1 MKKTERSTEERR
13 EGEHREMEMAA
24 RGSEYV
30 GEGVR
35 RGGKGEEVD
44 SWSGDRA
51 VKTAMHTQTPL
62 GNLPSITFKS
72 PFSKP
77 NPRCL
82 INLNYLK

>member
-1 MKKTERSTEERR
+1 MVKSGRRLWEREARR
-13 EGEHREMEMAA
+13 IGGREHRGMEVAA
-24 RGSEYV
+24 RGSEYM

-35 RGGKGEEVD
+35 RGGKDEEVD

-51 VKTAMHTQTPL
+51 VKTATHTQTPL

-82 INLNYLK
+82 IN